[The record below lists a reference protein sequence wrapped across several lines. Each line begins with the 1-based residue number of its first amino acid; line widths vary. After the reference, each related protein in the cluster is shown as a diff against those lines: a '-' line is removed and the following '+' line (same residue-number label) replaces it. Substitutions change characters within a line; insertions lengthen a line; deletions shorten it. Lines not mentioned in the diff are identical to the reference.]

1 MLAAIPDRGTLTS
14 ISDEK
19 SDDSY
24 RISGDVA
31 FRGVSRHHEDLMQIR
46 RVDERTVVLTGSSR
60 FDIRQYGMQPPRV
73 LMLRVEPE
81 VEVRVEIYAVQ
92 SEDE

>member
-1 MLAAIPDRGTLTS
+1 M
-14 ISDEK
+14 ISGEK

-24 RISGDVA
+24 RIGGDVA
-31 FRGVSRHHEDLMQIR
+31 FRGVSRHHEDLIQIR
-46 RVDERTVVLTGSSR
+46 RVDERTIVLTGSSR

-81 VEVRVEIYAVQ
+81 VEVGVEIQAVQ
-92 SEDE
+92 SDDE